1 MMSDMAEERDE
12 VLLYY
17 KPRDNLP
24 YCELIWT
31 IRSVYCRKPGVSS
44 RGLL

>member
-1 MMSDMAEERDE
+1 MTSDMAEERDE

-24 YCELIWT
+24 YCELIN
-31 IRSVYCRKPGVSS
+31 
-44 RGLL
+44 LLAPELFFF